1 MIYYLKGILSYK
13 SPTFVVVEAG
23 GIGYRVNISCSS
35 FANLP
40 SENERVKLYTYPCFK
55 EENISLY
62 GFLTEEERDFFLM
75 LISVS
80 SIGPK
85 SALRILS
92 RISVK
97 DFKKAVREANLSSLI
112 NIPGIGEK
120 TAQRLILELKEKI
133 GGGGEGVK
141 GMKEKLIEDAVSGLV
156 SLGYTRGESRKAI
169 NEVLS
174 TFNEKEFD
182 LARLIKEALRYI

>member
-133 GGGGEGVK
+133 GGEVK